1 MTNLMA
7 SNRKW
12 ARHPSVPLHA
22 TGQQYASWTIQV
34 AVWMGLALLS
44 VNSSNTVQAFGVL
57 APSALSARTMNPPSC
72 AFQAISE
79 RAAQNEASI
88 TSTSLE
94 ATSEVPA
101 GSSGASAGST
111 AKSVTAI
118 PFVIERVRDMGQNN
132 MQAYFEI
139 SKVCIEA
146 FFNDSNETTSA
157 TPFWKSWQLAY
168 LRTLQSADLE
178 RRRRREGHSNIML
191 VARAVEPASL
201 DRNHA
206 HTPLLLDM
214 RSVYNVNDQ
223 LRDNDNT
230 VDFVRGDL
238 LGFVEI
244 TLRYYGLGDSVE
256 TQRPVLTNLAVVRE
270 ARRCGVGSALVH
282 ACERAVRYDW
292 PGHDELI
299 LEVEDDNE
307 PARQFYERLGYQ
319 VVGSDPASRRY
330 DTSGWWLQKVRCTRL
345 ILRKQLDDGNKYSKK
360 AVMDA
365 ASSVVEDTV
374 NMGRQVFQRIRDNLK
389 G

>member
-1 MTNLMA
+1 
-7 SNRKW
+7 
-12 ARHPSVPLHA
+12 
-22 TGQQYASWTIQV
+22 
-34 AVWMGLALLS
+34 MGLALLS
-44 VNSSNTVQAFGVL
+44 VNSGSAAVQAFGVV
-57 APSALSARTMNPPSC
+57 APSARSARTMNPPSI

-79 RAAQNEASI
+79 RASQNEASI
-88 TSTSLE
+88 TGTSLE
-94 ATSEVPA
+94 ALPV
-101 GSSGASAGST
+101 GSAAAAPSSDSV

-118 PFVIERVRDMGQNN
+118 PFVIERVRDLGQNN

-146 FFNDSNETTSA
+146 FFNDSNEATVSA

-214 RSVYNVNDQ
+214 RSVYNINEQQ
-223 LRDNDNT
+223 LGDNDKI
-230 VDFVRGDL
+230 DYVRGDL

-270 ARRCGVGSALVH
+270 ARRCGVGSALVA

-292 PGHDELI
+292 PGHNELI

-307 PARQFYERLGYQ
+307 AARQFYERLGYS

-345 ILRKQLDDGNKYSKK
+345 ILRKQLDETKSSKN

>member
-1 MTNLMA
+1 MTHHGRLSEA
-7 SNRKW
+7 ESG
-12 ARHPSVPLHA
+12 AAVGYHS
-22 TGQQYASWTIQV
+22 ASWTIQV
-34 AVWMGLALLS
+34 MVMTGLVLLS
-44 VNSSNTVQAFGVL
+44 INTGSSVQGFGVVV
-57 APSALSARTMNPPSC
+57 PSTQSTWTRNPPFG
-72 AFQAISE
+72 AFPAISE
-79 RAAQNEASI
+79 RASQHEAST

-94 ATSEVPA
+94 ATTA
-101 GSSGASAGST
+101 GSVVAGAAGSA
-111 AKSVTAI
+111 AKSVTAV
-118 PFVIERVRDMGQNN
+118 PFVIERVRDMGQNS

-146 FFNDSNETTSA
+146 FFNDSNDTTATTLST

-178 RRRRREGHSNIML
+178 RRRRREGHANIML

-214 RSVYNVNDQ
+214 RSVYNVNEQQ
-223 LRDNDNT
+223 LNRDIDEN
-230 VDFVRGDL
+230 VDYVRGDL

-256 TQRPVLTNLAVVRE
+256 TQRPVLTNLAVCRE

-282 ACERAVRYDW
+282 ACERAVRHDW
-292 PGHDELI
+292 PGHAELI
-299 LEVEDDNE
+299 LEVEDDNV
-307 PARQFYERLGYQ
+307 PARQFYERLGYR

-345 ILRKQLDDGNKYSKK
+345 ILRKQLDDKSSNKDSKN